1 MPTTPWTPLKPDA
14 PEQEPRTIG
23 QVIAEGIGEPV
34 ESLTTGSLS
43 SAAVRS
49 RSALRR
55 EQEAARKAST
65 HTAQLTG
72 RVPKPVVVATIACAS
87 ASVVL
92 LVLQLAID
100 ISTAAVDTTALA
112 ATIEALR
119 TLALL
124 GAGFI
129 FGRSTLD
136 ARR

>member
-1 MPTTPWTPLKPDA
+1 MPTTPWTPHKPDA

-72 RVPKPVVVATIACAS
+72 RVPKAVVVATIACAS

-100 ISTAAVDTTALA
+100 ISTAVVDTTALA
-112 ATIEALR
+112 AAIEALR